1 MLNLSIIGDQCTGK
15 ILPLRYVKSEKTCT
29 MDPLHNEGPRDA
41 KSIFAITRFRYHIQD
56 LFESIYFTIILQ
68 GQDDIV
74 RFKKNFV
81 A

>member
-1 MLNLSIIGDQCTGK
+1 MYRENPSLAVRQVRK
-15 ILPLRYVKSEKTCT
+15 KTCT

-41 KSIFAITRFRYHIQD
+41 KSIFAITRFRYIQD

-74 RFKKNFV
+74 RFRKNFV

>member
-1 MLNLSIIGDQCTGK
+1 MYRENPSLAVREVRK
-15 ILPLRYVKSEKTCT
+15 KTCT
-29 MDPLHNEGPRDA
+29 MDPLYNEGPRDRQNL
-41 KSIFAITRFRYHIQD
+41 FAITRFRYHIQD

>member
-1 MLNLSIIGDQCTGK
+1 MYRENPSLAVRQVRK
-15 ILPLRYVKSEKTCT
+15 KTCT
-29 MDPLHNEGPRDA
+29 MDPLYNGGPRDGQNL
-41 KSIFAITRFRYHIQD
+41 FAITRFRYIQD